1 MCELLIKIVDYL
13 NIVDST
19 QDRIGSYKKGMV
31 IDVREDGAHWARMES
46 RATWLAE
53 GNLANK
59 WHGKTA
65 IVKIPGVPVSKAKE
79 LLSTQS
85 EDDTGISQPTVG
97 VVFRRR
103 RWRLL
108 HDSLPLVVT
117 NALKNNGEVIV
128 TKAQVKDFI
137 ERIRDGANYT
147 GLD

>member
-31 IDVREDGAHWARMES
+31 IDVREDGAYWARMES
-46 RATWLAE
+46 RVTWLAE
-53 GNLANK
+53 GNLANE

-65 IVKIPGVPVSKAKE
+65 IVKIPGVPASKVQD
-79 LLSTQS
+79 LLFTQS
-85 EDDTGISQPTVG
+85 EDDAGISQPFG

-103 RWRLL
+103 RWKLL
-108 HDSLPLVVT
+108 HDSLPLAVI
-117 NALKNNGEVIV
+117 NALKNNGEVTV
-128 TKAQVKDFI
+128 TVAQVKNFI
-137 ERIRDGANYT
+137 ERIRDGTTYT